1 MLKVRS
7 VFYILLFYRY
17 NTHHGHECHG
27 RFGLLMIYL
36 NFLFSR
42 WNSSCR
48 LKPAWSGKYWN
59 TSITVHSDVSF
70 AMSWTKRVMTKK
82 ESSAPQLI
90 PSSLTAAAHTVTV
103 KFLLVKVCG
112 QMRQRLSSLTTKI
125 RVWVFGWVKAFEPK
139 NTTEAVNYGGV
150 GIMILGCFAAS
161 GTESSA
167 ILQLHL
173 KTAAGQLKPGHSS
186 KHTSKLVL

>member
-1 MLKVRS
+1 MLKVRN

-27 RFGLLMIYL
+27 RFGLLMISL

-48 LKPAWSGKYWN
+48 HDLENTGTPASLCTVMWVLQRPGLRGWWPRKNPLLHNWYLQVWLQLPTRTSQIPSGK
-59 TSITVHSDVSF
+59 VFVVLF
-70 AMSWTKRVMTKK
+70 
-82 ESSAPQLI
+82 
-90 PSSLTAAAHTVTV
+90 
-103 KFLLVKVCG
+103 
-112 QMRQRLSSLTTKI
+112 LTTKI
-125 RVWVFGWVKAFEPK
+125 RVWVFGWVKAFELK

-150 GIMILGCFAAS
+150 SIMILGYFAAS

-173 KTAAGQLKPGHSS
+173 KIAAGQLKPGHSS